1 MNDAEFDDILARAA
15 DPNLIP
21 GIYNY
26 CNRRCERCAFTR
38 RCFHYLETCRAIS
51 VECEGRLSV
60 GRVVARSLEGSVDML
75 QLVGRQLGVDLID
88 RPGGAVSGGVAA
100 AEPEDPMD
108 GPKTGPM
115 ADPLIRIAREYAL
128 TTWPIIRALRP
139 ILLVRGEAV
148 LLEAMATLES
158 FSAGISAKVFRAV
171 WSPNKIDA
179 PEDRVQNDAN
189 GSAKTARLM
198 IGEAREAWRTLMET
212 GQATSD
218 SVPAR
223 LVRLLDQLDAG
234 LQSRFPNA
242 MAFVRPGFDTE
253 LAPGSPAA
261 GGLRLVPGLAAI

>member
-1 MNDAEFDDILARAA
+1 MNDTEFDDILARAA

-51 VECEGRLSV
+51 VECEERLSV
-60 GRVVARSLEGSVDML
+60 GRVVARSLESSVDML
-75 QLVGRQLGVDLID
+75 RLVGRRLGVDLID
-88 RPGGAVSGGVAA
+88 RPGGAATGGGAA
-100 AEPEDPMD
+100 TAPDSPMD
-108 GPKTGPM
+108 DPKTGPV
-115 ADPLIRIAREYAL
+115 ADPLIRIARDYAL

-139 ILLVRGEAV
+139 ILQVRGEAI
-148 LLEAMATLES
+148 LLEAMATLEA

-171 WSPNKIDA
+171 WSPTGTDA
-179 PEDRVQNDAN
+179 AGDRVQNDAN
-189 GSAKTARLM
+189 GSAKIARLM
-198 IGEAREAWRTLMET
+198 IGEARDAWRTLMET

-223 LVRLLDQLDAG
+223 LVGLLDQLDAG
-234 LQSRFPNA
+234 LQSRFPEA

-253 LAPGSPAA
+253 PASGSLGAA
-261 GGLRLVPGLAAI
+261 GLGLAPGLAAI